1 MSGLILLAIVIAG
14 LVFAIKKSKRSD
26 GGYNLPGAA
35 PFNPTHADRN
45 LAIDTTTDRVW
56 IRDER
61 GKAWMFHK
69 SQLRT
74 WKHQFREW
82 RNAVYTFREYNV
94 IEIHVADL
102 DHPTHR
108 IRFDRYS
115 DKFGNQ
121 RNHVAASEWVDR
133 LTTFING

>member
-1 MSGLILLAIVIAG
+1 MSGLILLIIVIVG
-14 LVFAIKKSKRSD
+14 LVVLIKKSKHAD

-35 PFNPTHADRN
+35 PFSPTHADRN

-61 GKAWMFHK
+61 GKAWVFHK
-69 SQLRT
+69 SQLRA
-74 WKHQFREW
+74 WKHHWHEW
-82 RNAVYTFREYNV
+82 RNAAFTFREHNV
-94 IEIHVADL
+94 IEISVADL
-102 DHPTHR
+102 DHPIHR
-108 IRFDRYS
+108 VKFDRHS

-121 RNHVAASEWVDR
+121 RNYQAAQEWNDR